1 MVKTLEKHILS
12 ILIVTLFGITI
23 FMVSHFFAINISPFI
38 LFSSIVMVSIYV
50 ILSFEI
56 IHRTSIAIFG
66 ALILVIASLLV
77 GVLQP
82 EETLHFVIDVIDF
95 NTIGLLLGMM
105 IIVAILGETGIFN
118 WVGIKAIRLSRGNLW
133 KLMMILC
140 VFTAIT
146 SMFVD
151 NVTII
156 LLMVPVTLS
165 IFRSLKISPIP
176 FILGQTLAS
185 NIGGAATL
193 IGDPPN
199 IIIGSAANIDFTS
212 FFINMAPP
220 ILVTFLFGIILLKI
234 IFRKELKTIVNISG
248 RFKDIDEKSLIK
260 DKSLLKSSIIVLAGV
275 IFFFIIQGAIGIEVS
290 IIALGGAA
298 ILLIITRTHVEK
310 VLQEV
315 DWATLIFFTG
325 LFVVVGILEE
335 IGLISLLAKI
345 VLGITGGEPWIT
357 FHAIIWMSAI
367 ASAFIDNIPFTATM
381 VPIIETLN
389 LSPSIN
395 FTFDNLDI
403 NPLWWALA
411 LGADLGGNGTLIGSS
426 AGVVAVGISLKYGHK
441 ISFIRWFK
449 IGFPFMILTV
459 ALGSVILTLMTLLS
473 LNKF

>member
-1 MVKTLEKHILS
+1 MKSLEKHILS
-12 ILIVTLFGITI
+12 ILIVTSFGITI

-66 ALILVIASLLV
+66 ALILVIASLLF
-77 GVLQP
+77 GIIHP
-82 EETLHFVIDVIDF
+82 KETLHFVIEVIDF

-118 WVGIKAIRLSRGNLW
+118 WVGVKAIRLSKGNLW
-133 KLMMILC
+133 KLMLILC

-156 LLMVPVTLS
+156 LLMIPVTLS

-199 IIIGSAANIDFTS
+199 IIIGSAANIDFNS

-220 ILVTFLFGIILLKI
+220 IAVTFLLGIVLLKI

-248 RFKDIDEKSLIK
+248 KFKAIDEKSLIK
-260 DKSLLKSSIIVLAGV
+260 DKSLLKSCLIVLAGV
-275 IFFFIIQGAIGIEVS
+275 IFFFVIQGSIGIEVS

-298 ILLIITRTHVEK
+298 ILLIITRAHVEK

-315 DWATLIFFTG
+315 DWATLIFFAG

-357 FHAIIWMSAI
+357 FHAVIWMSAI

-389 LSPSIN
+389 LSSNIDS
-395 FTFDNLDI
+395 TFGHLNI
-403 NPLWWALA
+403 SPLWWALA

-426 AGVVAVGISLKYGHK
+426 AGVVAVGISIKYGHK
-441 ISFIRWFK
+441 ISFIQWFK

-459 ALGSVILTLMTLLS
+459 ALGTVILMLTTWLS
-473 LNKF
+473 L

>member
-1 MVKTLEKHILS
+1 MEKKHIIS
-12 ILIVTLFGITI
+12 ILIVT
-23 FMVSHFFAINISPFI
+23 SFAILIFSVSYFFEIKISPMI
-38 LFSSIVMVSIYV
+38 LFSSVVMVSIYV

-66 ALILVIASLLV
+66 ALILVIASLL
-77 GVLQP
+77 LEIIIP
-82 EETLHFVIDVIDF
+82 KDTLHFVIEVIDF

-118 WVGIKAIRLSRGNLW
+118 WVGVKAMQLSKGNLW
-133 KLMMILC
+133 KLMLILC
-140 VFTAIT
+140 IFTAIT

-165 IFRSLKISPIP
+165 IFKALHISPIP

-199 IIIGSAANIDFTS
+199 IIIGSAANIDFNS

-220 ILVTFLFGIILLKI
+220 VVVTFLLGIFLLRI
-234 IFRKELKTIVNISG
+234 IFRKELKYKISLAG
-248 RFKDIDEKSLIK
+248 KFKTVVDDEESLIK

-275 IFFFIIQGAIGIEVS
+275 IFLFVIQGAIGIEVS
-290 IIALGGAA
+290 IIALAGAS
-298 ILLIITRTHVEK
+298 ILLIITRAHVEK

-315 DWATLIFFTG
+315 DWATLIFFAG

-335 IGLISLLAKI
+335 VGLIAVLAKI
-345 VLGITGGEPWIT
+345 LIGITGGEPWLT

-367 ASAFIDNIPFTATM
+367 ASAFIDNIPFTTTM

-389 LSPSIN
+389 ASNSITSL
-395 FTFDNLDI
+395 FGSLDTS
-403 NPLWWALA
+403 PLWWALA

-426 AGVVAVGISLKYGHK
+426 AGVVAAGISLKYGHK

-459 ALGSVILTLMTLLS
+459 GLGSVILMLMTLLS
-473 LNKF
+473 L

>member
-1 MVKTLEKHILS
+1 MVKIVEKHILS

-23 FMVSHFFAINISPFI
+23 FMVSNFFELKISPFI

-77 GVLQP
+77 GVIQP
-82 EETLHFVIDVIDF
+82 EETRHFVIDVIDF

-260 DKSLLKSSIIVLAGV
+260 DKSLLK
-275 IFFFIIQGAIGIEVS
+275 
-290 IIALGGAA
+290 
-298 ILLIITRTHVEK
+298 
-310 VLQEV
+310 
-315 DWATLIFFTG
+315 
-325 LFVVVGILEE
+325 VV
-335 IGLISLLAKI
+335 
-345 VLGITGGEPWIT
+345 
-357 FHAIIWMSAI
+357 
-367 ASAFIDNIPFTATM
+367 
-381 VPIIETLN
+381 
-389 LSPSIN
+389 
-395 FTFDNLDI
+395 
-403 NPLWWALA
+403 
-411 LGADLGGNGTLIGSS
+411 
-426 AGVVAVGISLKYGHK
+426 
-441 ISFIRWFK
+441 
-449 IGFPFMILTV
+449 
-459 ALGSVILTLMTLLS
+459 
-473 LNKF
+473 

>member
-1 MVKTLEKHILS
+1 MEKHILS

-23 FMVSHFFAINISPFI
+23 FMISHLFELNISPFI
-38 LFSSIVMVSIYV
+38 LFSSVVMISIYV
-50 ILSFEI
+50 VLSFEI

-77 GVLQP
+77 GIIHP
-82 EETLHFVIDVIDF
+82 EETLHFVIEVIDF

-118 WVGIKAIRLSRGNLW
+118 WVGIKAIRLSKGNLW
-133 KLMMILC
+133 KLMVILC

-165 IFRSLKISPIP
+165 IFRSFKISPIP
-176 FILGQTLAS
+176 FILGQTLSS

-199 IIIGSAANIDFTS
+199 IIIGSAANIDFNS
-212 FFINMAPP
+212 FFINMAPS
-220 ILVTFLFGIILLKI
+220 ILVTFLLGLFLIKI

-248 RFKDIDEKSLIK
+248 KFKTIDEKSLIK
-260 DKSLLKSSIIVLAGV
+260 DKPLLKSSIIVLSGI
-275 IFFFIIQGAIGIEVS
+275 IFLFVIQGSIGIEVS

-298 ILLIITRTHVEK
+298 TLLIITRAHVEK

-315 DWATLIFFTG
+315 DWATLIFFAG

-335 IGLISLLAKI
+335 SGLIALLAKV
-345 VLGITGGEPWIT
+345 VLGITGGDPWIT
-357 FHAIIWMSAI
+357 FHGVIWLSAI
-367 ASAFIDNIPFTATM
+367 ASAFVDNIPFTATM

-395 FTFDNLDI
+395 FTFGNLDI
-403 NPLWWALA
+403 SPLWWALA

-441 ISFIRWFK
+441 LSFIQWFK

-459 ALGSVILTLMTLLS
+459 ALGSVILMLMTMLS
-473 LNKF
+473 L